1 MGDDADGVDI
11 HGQREVVGDFVI
23 ALAGWDID
31 AIGAE
36 RNIHEAALRLSIGEV
51 ESHARAVGFRLA
63 GDMVVHLEHEIGVG
77 VEVFGNVVG
86 HAGGLRAGGPAAQAT
101 GGKETGRAEARVT
114 GAGIAL
120 AGGAGGVLKKNYVMG
135 HSGIA
140 GADVDGAEPVVF
152 GRWGGDRETPVEVFA
167 FGGHGEWRGHYG
179 WQLGKPDLEAEMPAP
194 FAVPAEGEDLYRC
207 FAIPAPAP
215 KDHWLRAI
223 DIRPGN
229 PRVVNHVILFQDTTR
244 TARQRDTGA
253 GYPCFGTPGFLPAQ
267 GLGGWTPGAQP
278 ARMPDDIPELL
289 HANADLVLQVHYHI
303 TGKPETDRTRV
314 ALYFTDRKPQRRLMD
329 IPLGSN
335 RIDIPPGERN
345 YKVTDH
351 FTLPVDV
358 DAIGIIPHAHYICK
372 SMYGYAVL
380 PDGSRLTLIRIPDW
394 NFNWQQQYRYP
405 APIRLPADTR
415 VEMEFIYDNGAQN
428 PRNPNQPPKRVT
440 WGPGTTDEMAGLH
453 IEVVPVHADDAEE
466 LGRSLWGKMIR
477 ATSGAR

>member
-1 MGDDADGVDI
+1 VPLSPLLLAFLAAPTFSHDAAPILYKACVGCHRPGGVAP
-11 HGQREVVGDFVI
+11 FPLI
-23 ALAGWDID
+23 AYRD
-31 AIGAE
+31 AAKRARLIASVTASRYMPPWLPSAPHFLHELKLTDAE
-36 RNIHEAALRLSIGEV
+36 I
-51 ESHARAVGFRLA
+51 AVLNRWA
-63 GDMVVHLEHEIGVG
+63 
-77 VEVFGNVVG
+77 
-86 HAGGLRAGGPAAQAT
+86 
-101 GGKETGRAEARVT
+101 
-114 GAGIAL
+114 GAGAPEGN
-120 AGGAGGVLKKNYVMG
+120 AA
-135 HSGIA
+135 A
-140 GADVDGAEPVVF
+140 
-152 GRWGGDRETPVEVFA
+152 TPPPPEFSD
-167 FGGHGEWRGHYG
+167 G

-194 FAVPAEGEDLYRC
+194 FAVPSEGPDLYRC
-207 FAIPAPAP
+207 FAIPMPTAT
-215 KDHWLRAI
+215 DHWLRAI

-229 PRVVNHVILFQDTTR
+229 PRVVHHAILFQDTTR

-253 GYPCFGTPGFLPAQ
+253 GYTCFGTPGFLPAR
-267 GLGGWTPGAQP
+267 GLGGWTPGALP

-289 HANADLVLQVHYHI
+289 HANADLVLQVHYHL

-380 PDGSRLTLIRIPDW
+380 PDGARRTLIRIPDW

-405 APIRLPADTR
+405 EPIRLPADTR
-415 VEMEFIYDNGAQN
+415 VEMEFTYDNGAQN

-453 IEVVPVHADDAEE
+453 IEVVPVHAGDAEE

-477 ATSGAR
+477 ATSGGTPR